1 MGFRVFFESKDKRE
15 ITMQQLQIKNRTLN
29 PGPWTP
35 SSPHS
40 LFSIKNISKTFPA
53 ASGQGPFRALD
64 DVSFDIF
71 EGQCLMIA
79 GSNGSGKTLLMRI
92 IAGLMEPDGG
102 EVFFH
107 GLPLYDKKIARNT
120 TGRRLRRELGL
131 VLQDADAQ
139 IVGETVMEDAAFG
152 PENLGFSANDVK
164 IAAEKA
170 LSDMGLTEKKDNS
183 PRQLS
188 GGEKRRLA
196 IAGVVAMGC
205 NTVIM
210 DEPFANLDWPGVAQ
224 TLGIIR
230 NLKNSGRTLIILTHE
245 LEKALALADRLI
257 ILHKGKIRADS
268 SPAEVLD
275 ALDPCWG
282 VRDPR
287 RNYASIKECSWLE
300 D

>member
-1 MGFRVFFESKDKRE
+1 
-15 ITMQQLQIKNRTLN
+15 
-29 PGPWTP
+29 
-35 SSPHS
+35 
-40 LFSIKNISKTFPA
+40 
-53 ASGQGPFRALD
+53 
-64 DVSFDIF
+64 
-71 EGQCLMIA
+71 MIA

-92 IAGLMEPDGG
+92 IAGLMEPDRGD
-102 EVFFH
+102 VFFH
-107 GLPLYDKKIARNT
+107 GLSLYEKKKARQTNK
-120 TGRRLRRELGL
+120 RLRRELGL

-139 IVGETVMEDAAFG
+139 IVGETVMEDAVFG
-152 PENLGFSANDVK
+152 PENLGVSASDVK
-164 IAAEKA
+164 AAAEKA
-170 LSDMGLTEKKDNS
+170 LYDMGLIGKKDNS

-210 DEPFANLDWPGVAQ
+210 DEPFANLDWPGVVQ

-230 NLKNSGRTLIILTHE
+230 QLKNSGKTLIILTHE

-257 ILHKGKIRADS
+257 ILHKGIIRADS
-268 SPAEVLD
+268 SAAQVLD
-275 ALDPCWG
+275 ALDPAWG

-287 RNYASIKECSWLE
+287 KHYASIEDCSWLE

>member
-1 MGFRVFFESKDKRE
+1 MSKEQNKDSNSLL
-15 ITMQQLQIKNRTLN
+15 TA
-29 PGPWTP
+29 
-35 SSPHS
+35 HCS
-40 LFSIKNISKTFPA
+40 LFSIRNVSKTFPA
-53 ASGQGPFRALD
+53 SSGQGVFVALD
-64 DVSFDIF
+64 DVSFDIL

-92 IAGLMEPDGG
+92 IAGLMEPDVG

-107 GLPLYDKKIARNT
+107 GLPLYGKKNPARNET
-120 TGRRLRRELGL
+120 NRRIRGELGL

-152 PENLGFSANDVK
+152 PENLGFSASDVK
-164 IAAEKA
+164 AAAEKA
-170 LSDMGLTEKKDNS
+170 LSDMGLIGKKDNS

-196 IAGVVAMGC
+196 IAGVTAMGC
-205 NTVIM
+205 DTVIM

-230 NLKNSGRTLIILTHE
+230 DLKNRGKTLIILTHE

-257 ILHKGKIRADS
+257 ILHKGRVRADAP
-268 SPAEVLD
+268 PAAVLD
-275 ALDPCWG
+275 SLDPACG

-287 RNYASIKECSWLE
+287 KNYTSVKDCSWLE

>member
-1 MGFRVFFESKDKRE
+1 M
-15 ITMQQLQIKNRTLN
+15 ITNNEHCSLLTAHCSFPRT
-29 PGPWTP
+29 
-35 SSPHS
+35 
-40 LFSIKNISKTFPA
+40 LFSIRNISKTFPA
-53 ASGQGPFRALD
+53 ASGQGTNTVLD

-92 IAGLMEPDGG
+92 VAGLLEPDGG
-102 EVFFH
+102 EVFFY
-107 GLPLYDKKIARNT
+107 GMPLYDKKNIARNAT
-120 TGRRLRRELGL
+120 YKRLRGTLGL

-139 IVGETVMEDAAFG
+139 IVGETVMEDAGFG
-152 PENLGFSANDVK
+152 PENLGWAVSDVK
-164 IAAEKA
+164 SAAEKA
-170 LSDMGLTEKKDNS
+170 LNDMGLIEKKDNS

-210 DEPFANLDWPGVAQ
+210 DESFANLDWPGVVQ
-224 TLGIIR
+224 TLNIIR
-230 NLKNSGRTLIILTHE
+230 NLKNSGKTLIILTHE

-257 ILHKGKIRADS
+257 ILHEGKVRADS

-287 RNYASIKECSWLE
+287 KNYASIEDCSWLE
-300 D
+300 K

>member
-1 MGFRVFFESKDKRE
+1 MLKGGLSRLVCEQKHFSFLTAHCSLL
-15 ITMQQLQIKNRTLN
+15 TAHC
-29 PGPWTP
+29 
-35 SSPHS
+35 SSPCS
-40 LFSIKNISKTFPA
+40 LFSIKNITRTFPA
-53 ASGQGPFRALD
+53 SSGQGVFTALD
-64 DVSFDIF
+64 DISFDIA

-107 GLPLYDKKIARNT
+107 GLPLYDKKVARNAT
-120 TGRRLRRELGL
+120 IKRLRGELGL

-139 IVGETVMEDAAFG
+139 IVGGTVMEDAAFG
-152 PENLGFSANDVK
+152 PENLGWEASEVRKAS
-164 IAAEKA
+164 EKA
-170 LSDMGLTEKKDNS
+170 LTDMGLIEKRDNS

-196 IAGVVAMGC
+196 IAGVAAMGC

-210 DEPFANLDWPGVAQ
+210 DEPFANLDWPGVVK

-230 NLKNSGRTLIILTHE
+230 NLKNSGKTLIILTHE

-257 ILHKGKIRADS
+257 ILHKGKVRADS

-275 ALDPCWG
+275 SLDPCWG

-287 RNYASIKECSWLE
+287 KNYASIKDCSWLE